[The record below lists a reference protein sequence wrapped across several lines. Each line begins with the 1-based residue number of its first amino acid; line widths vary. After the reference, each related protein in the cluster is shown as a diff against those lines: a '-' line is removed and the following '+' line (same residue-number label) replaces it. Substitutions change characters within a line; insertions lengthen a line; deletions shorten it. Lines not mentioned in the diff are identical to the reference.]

1 MATESFSLSAFST
14 ELADLIERAGSFVVS
29 LDSRPRRPASGIV
42 CGKDLVVTAD
52 HVLHREEEITV
63 QAGGRSY
70 PATVAGRDPASDIAV
85 LRVPGLAI
93 AEPQRSDS
101 FRVGMLVVSISRTAA
116 GGLSAGAGVIAAIG
130 GPLRTGQGIVF
141 PQVIRTDAASRPG
154 TSGGAI
160 LDASGRVIGMT
171 TTALLRGLPVAIPT
185 AQVWQIASALASNRT
200 VRRGYLGVSVQ
211 PVRLPERQGG
221 RGLLVSGVARDGAA
235 DRAGLL
241 VGDVIVG
248 FDDRKLG
255 DADGLQDAIA
265 GVEPGRA
272 VSVGILRGGVPQQV
286 PVTIGERPS
295 D

>member
-1 MATESFSLSAFST
+1 
-14 ELADLIERAGSFVVS
+14 
-29 LDSRPRRPASGIV
+29 
-42 CGKDLVVTAD
+42 
-52 HVLHREEEITV
+52 
-63 QAGGRSY
+63 
-70 PATVAGRDPASDIAV
+70 
-85 LRVPGLAI
+85 
-93 AEPQRSDS
+93 
-101 FRVGMLVVSISRTAA
+101 
-116 GGLSAGAGVIAAIG
+116 
-130 GPLRTGQGIVF
+130 
-141 PQVIRTDAASRPG
+141 
-154 TSGGAI
+154 
-160 LDASGRVIGMT
+160 MT
-171 TTALLRGLPVAIPT
+171 TTALLRGLPVAIPA

-211 PVRLPERQGG
+211 PVRLPERQGD
-221 RGLLVSGVARDGAA
+221 RGLLVFGVARDGAA

-286 PVTIGERPS
+286 RVTIGERPS

>member
-160 LDASGRVIGMT
+160 VDASGRVIGMT
-171 TTALLRGLPVAIPT
+171 TTALLRGLPVAIPA

-211 PVRLPERQGG
+211 PVRLPERQGD
-221 RGLLVSGVARDGAA
+221 RGLLVFGVARDGAA

-286 PVTIGERPS
+286 RVTIGERPS